1 MEALIN
7 HIKPGRVYR
16 RSDLEFFS
24 TAVDRHLSQLRNAGA
39 LKRLGKGLYYVPK
52 ESKFGLVPPDDKE
65 LVKRFLMDESFLLL
79 SPNAYNS
86 LGLGTTQ
93 LYNTTW
99 VYNHKR
105 RGEFKFN
112 GKTFIF
118 KTKSA
123 FPKKISKEYLVVDL
137 LNNLKEL
144 AEDPENLVTTFL
156 SRLKDFDPKKLKVHT
171 TEYLNGEDTVTSI
184 EYNGEDVDN
193 AGGDTNGKGYSAHVW
208 KNG

>member
-24 TAVDRHLSQLRNAGA
+24 TAVDRHLNQLRNAGA

-86 LGLGTTQ
+86 LGLGATQ

-123 FPKKISKEYLVVDL
+123 FPKNLSQEYLVVDL

-156 SRLKDFDPKKLKVHT
+156 SRLKDFDPKKLMVATQLYGSGFTKK
-171 TEYLNGEDTVTSI
+171 LI
-184 EYNGEDVDN
+184 KAALRRKQLAN
-193 AGGDTNGKGYSAHVW
+193 A
-208 KNG
+208 

>member
-86 LGLGTTQ
+86 LGLGATQ

-144 AEDPENLVTTFL
+144 AEDPENLVPTFL
-156 SRLKDFDPKKLKVHT
+156 SRLKNFDPKKLMVATQLYGSGFTKK
-171 TEYLNGEDTVTSI
+171 LI
-184 EYNGEDVDN
+184 KAALRRKQLAN
-193 AGGDTNGKGYSAHVW
+193 A
-208 KNG
+208 

>member
-1 MEALIN
+1 M
-7 HIKPGRVYR
+7 IKS
-16 RSDLEFFS
+16 RSFS
-24 TAVDRHLSQLRNAGA
+24 TAVYRHLGKVRKAFA
-39 LKRLGKGLYYVPK
+39 LKKLGKGLYYVPK

-86 LGLGTTQ
+86 LGLGATQ

-123 FPKKISKEYLVVDL
+123 FPKNLSQEYLVVDL

-156 SRLKDFDPKKLKVHT
+156 SRLKDFDPKKLMVATQLYGSGFTKKIIKT
-171 TEYLNGEDTVTSI
+171 ALRKRLPKKD
-184 EYNGEDVDN
+184 
-193 AGGDTNGKGYSAHVW
+193 
-208 KNG
+208 

>member
-86 LGLGTTQ
+86 LGLGATQ

-123 FPKKISKEYLVVDL
+123 FPKNLSQEYLVVDL

-156 SRLKDFDPKKLKVHT
+156 SRLKDFDPKKLMVATQLYGSGFTKK
-171 TEYLNGEDTVTSI
+171 LI
-184 EYNGEDVDN
+184 KAALRRKQLAN
-193 AGGDTNGKGYSAHVW
+193 A
-208 KNG
+208 

>member
-24 TAVDRHLSQLRNAGA
+24 TAIDRHLNQLKNAGA
-39 LKRLGKGLYYVPK
+39 LKKLGQGLYYVPK

-65 LVKRFLMDESFLLL
+65 LVKCFLIDESFLLL

-144 AEDPENLVTTFL
+144 AEDPENLVPTFL
-156 SRLKDFDPKKLKVHT
+156 SRLKNFDPKKLMVATQLYGSGFTKKLIMVA
-171 TEYLNGEDTVTSI
+171 LRKSLPRKD
-184 EYNGEDVDN
+184 
-193 AGGDTNGKGYSAHVW
+193 
-208 KNG
+208 

>member
-86 LGLGTTQ
+86 LGLGATQ

-123 FPKKISKEYLVVDL
+123 FPKNLSQEYLVVDL

-156 SRLKDFDPKKLKVHT
+156 SRLKDFDPKKLMVATQLYGSGFTKKLIKVALRKSLAT
-171 TEYLNGEDTVTSI
+171 KD
-184 EYNGEDVDN
+184 
-193 AGGDTNGKGYSAHVW
+193 
-208 KNG
+208 

>member
-24 TAVDRHLSQLRNAGA
+24 TAVDRHLNQLRNAGA

-86 LGLGTTQ
+86 LGLGATQ

-123 FPKKISKEYLVVDL
+123 FPKNLSQEYLVVDL

-156 SRLKDFDPKKLKVHT
+156 SRLKDFDPKKLMVATQLYGSGFTKK
-171 TEYLNGEDTVTSI
+171 LI
-184 EYNGEDVDN
+184 KAALRRKQLAN
-193 AGGDTNGKGYSAHVW
+193 AWLLA
-208 KNG
+208 

>member
-24 TAVDRHLSQLRNAGA
+24 TAVDRHLNQLRNAGA

-86 LGLGTTQ
+86 LGLGATQ

-99 VYNHKR
+99 VYHHKR

-123 FPKKISKEYLVVDL
+123 FPKNLSQEYLVVDL

-156 SRLKDFDPKKLKVHT
+156 SRLKDFDPKKLMVATQLYGSGFTKK
-171 TEYLNGEDTVTSI
+171 LI
-184 EYNGEDVDN
+184 KAALRRKQLAN
-193 AGGDTNGKGYSAHVW
+193 A
-208 KNG
+208 

>member
-24 TAVDRHLSQLRNAGA
+24 TAVDRHLNQLRNAGA

-86 LGLGTTQ
+86 LGLGATQ

-123 FPKKISKEYLVVDL
+123 FPKNLSQEYLVVDL

-156 SRLKDFDPKKLKVHT
+156 SRLKDFDPKKLMVATQLYGSGFTKK
-171 TEYLNGEDTVTSI
+171 LIKAALRKSLPKKD
-184 EYNGEDVDN
+184 
-193 AGGDTNGKGYSAHVW
+193 
-208 KNG
+208 

>member
-1 MEALIN
+1 MEALRN

-86 LGLGTTQ
+86 LGLGATQ

-123 FPKKISKEYLVVDL
+123 FPKNLSQEYLVVDL

-156 SRLKDFDPKKLKVHT
+156 SRLKDFDPKKLMVATQLYGSGFTKK
-171 TEYLNGEDTVTSI
+171 LI
-184 EYNGEDVDN
+184 KAALRRKQLAN
-193 AGGDTNGKGYSAHVW
+193 A
-208 KNG
+208 

>member
-24 TAVDRHLSQLRNAGA
+24 TAVDRHLNQLRNAGA

-86 LGLGTTQ
+86 LGLGATQ

-112 GKTFIF
+112 GNTFIF

-123 FPKKISKEYLVVDL
+123 FPKNLSQEYLVVDL

-156 SRLKDFDPKKLKVHT
+156 SRLKDFDPKKLMVATQLYGSGFTKK
-171 TEYLNGEDTVTSI
+171 LI
-184 EYNGEDVDN
+184 KAALRRKQLAN
-193 AGGDTNGKGYSAHVW
+193 A
-208 KNG
+208 

>member
-1 MEALIN
+1 
-7 HIKPGRVYR
+7 
-16 RSDLEFFS
+16 
-24 TAVDRHLSQLRNAGA
+24 
-39 LKRLGKGLYYVPK
+39 
-52 ESKFGLVPPDDKE
+52 
-65 LVKRFLMDESFLLL
+65 MDESFLLL

-86 LGLGTTQ
+86 LGLGATQ

-123 FPKKISKEYLVVDL
+123 FPKNLSQEYLVVDL

-156 SRLKDFDPKKLKVHT
+156 SRLKDFDPKKLMVATQLYGSGFTKK
-171 TEYLNGEDTVTSI
+171 LI
-184 EYNGEDVDN
+184 KAALRRKQLAN
-193 AGGDTNGKGYSAHVW
+193 A
-208 KNG
+208 

>member
-144 AEDPENLVTTFL
+144 AEDPENLVPTFL
-156 SRLKDFDPKKLKVHT
+156 SRLKNFDPKKLMVATQLYGSGFTKK
-171 TEYLNGEDTVTSI
+171 LI
-184 EYNGEDVDN
+184 KAALRRKQLAN
-193 AGGDTNGKGYSAHVW
+193 A
-208 KNG
+208 

>member
-1 MEALIN
+1 MEALRN

-16 RSDLEFFS
+16 RSDLKFFS
-24 TAVDRHLSQLRNAGA
+24 SAIDRHISQLRKAGA
-39 LKRLGKGLYYVPK
+39 LKRLGQGLYYVPK
-52 ESKFGLVPPDDKE
+52 KSKFGLVPPDDRE
-65 LVKRFLMDESFLLL
+65 LVKRFLMDESFLVL

-86 LGLGTTQ
+86 LGLGATQ

-112 GKTFIF
+112 GKSFVF

-123 FPKKISKEYLVVDL
+123 FPKNLSKEYLAVDF

-144 AEDPENLVTTFL
+144 AEDPEKLVTTFL
-156 SRLKDFDPKKLKVHT
+156 RRLKDFNSKKLMVATQLYGSGFTKKLIKAALRKSLAT
-171 TEYLNGEDTVTSI
+171 KD
-184 EYNGEDVDN
+184 
-193 AGGDTNGKGYSAHVW
+193 
-208 KNG
+208 

>member
-65 LVKRFLMDESFLLL
+65 LVKRFLMDESFLQL

-86 LGLGTTQ
+86 LGLGATQ

-123 FPKKISKEYLVVDL
+123 FPKNLSQEYLVVDL

-156 SRLKDFDPKKLKVHT
+156 SRLKDFDPKKLMVATQLYGSGFTKK
-171 TEYLNGEDTVTSI
+171 LIKAALRKSLPKKD
-184 EYNGEDVDN
+184 
-193 AGGDTNGKGYSAHVW
+193 
-208 KNG
+208 